1 MPLTYRPDQNL
12 KHHITV
18 DKFIVRLKVQGFKKI
33 RSTYSAVKFDKL
45 QQSVVWLFFFEYPV
59 PQIIVKNNCNRS
71 YNYP

>member
-45 QQSVVWLFFFEYPV
+45 QQSVVWLFFPKYPV
-59 PQIIVKNNCNRS
+59 PQIIVKDNRKRS
-71 YNYP
+71 YGYP